1 VPLRLVRSTLVAVL
15 LGLAVLAAYADAGI
29 KPGLVHRGD
38 KTTLSL
44 KTGTRTAPC
53 YAQMR
58 YADNRIVRS
67 ATRQPRK
74 GSVSFIVRIPATA
87 ALGQGSWRIQCGL
100 GYATGTFVVVDTKS
114 TDAVNAPRVV
124 AATEGFSQRADKS
137 GPGSLLSYGVVLKNT
152 SPTEDA
158 RNVYVI
164 VNMVGADGSLI
175 GSRSQ
180 TIDVVPAGS
189 VFPLGNSLQ
198 LRTQSAVT
206 HLELTIRVGA
216 HQPKSTQVV
225 PALANVRVLPN
236 IYDPGWVGE
245 VDGEVVNDNTPKT
258 LSSAQLSVVVLD
270 AAGVPLGG
278 GTGYVYAP
286 VPFGSR
292 FVFVASN
299 GFKAI
304 PLDHAASAVIG
315 IAARYVAPTS

>member
-1 VPLRLVRSTLVAVL
+1 VPLRIACSTALVA
-15 LGLAVLAAYADAGI
+15 LAVVLATTASAGI

-38 KTTLSL
+38 QTTLSM

-53 YAQMR
+53 FAQLR
-58 YADNRIVRS
+58 YADNRTIRT
-67 ATRQPRK
+67 ATHQPRR
-74 GSVSFIVRIPATA
+74 GQVSFVVRIPSNA
-87 ALGQGSWRIQCGL
+87 ALGQGSWRVQCGL
-100 GYATGTFVVVDTKS
+100 GYTTGTFVVVDTKS
-114 TDAVNAPRVV
+114 GDAVNAPRVV
-124 AATEGFSQRADKS
+124 AATHGFSQRPDKS

-152 SPTEDA
+152 STTEDA
-158 RNVYVI
+158 HDVYVI

-180 TIDVVPAGS
+180 TIDLVPADS

-198 LRTQSAVT
+198 LRTQAAVT

-225 PALANVRVLPN
+225 PDLANVRVLPN
-236 IYDPGWVGE
+236 PYDPGWVGE

-258 LSSAQLSVVVLD
+258 LASAQLSIVVLD

-299 GFKAI
+299 GFKAV
-304 PLDHAASAVIG
+304 PLDRAASAVIG
-315 IAARYVAPTS
+315 IAARYVAPAS